1 MFDLIIKKG
10 MAVLPDAVYMVD
22 IAVKNGVIAAMAPT
36 IDERAAREINA
47 LGQYVLPGMVDV
59 HMHLSEP
66 GRTEWEGYRTGTQA
80 MAAGGITSFAE
91 MPLNQIPCTTDVP
104 SLEIKLKAAEGQCWV
119 DYAPMGG
126 LVPWNLKDLAPL
138 ADAGVAAFKAF
149 VATCGS
155 GKPGDFKNVTDFEL
169 FPGAREIAKK
179 DGLLI
184 VHCENATITDGL
196 GAEARSAGETSLSAY
211 VASRPIF
218 TEVEAVH
225 RVLMIA
231 EAAGCRI
238 HIAHCSCPEA
248 IEEVERAKAR
258 GVDASFESC
267 PHYFLLATEDLDAI
281 GPKAKCSPPIRDRAH
296 QRRMWELFG
305 DGRIEMLVSD
315 HSPCTFDL
323 KASPNAFDAWG
334 GISGCQNCVDAMF
347 DEAVLK
353 RGISPVVLAR
363 ALASNAARRFR
374 LKGKGEIALGMDAD
388 LTFIDPSQTYV
399 LTADH
404 LLYKNKFSAYEG
416 RKIGCRIVRTLV
428 RGEEVWSLQNGPSA
442 RPIGRRM
449 QIG

>member
-10 MAVLPDAVYMVD
+10 MAVLPDAVEMVD

-169 FPGAREIAKK
+169 FRGAREIAKK

-231 EAAGCRI
+231 EAA
-238 HIAHCSCPEA
+238 
-248 IEEVERAKAR
+248 
-258 GVDASFESC
+258 
-267 PHYFLLATEDLDAI
+267 
-281 GPKAKCSPPIRDRAH
+281 
-296 QRRMWELFG
+296 
-305 DGRIEMLVSD
+305 
-315 HSPCTFDL
+315 
-323 KASPNAFDAWG
+323 
-334 GISGCQNCVDAMF
+334 
-347 DEAVLK
+347 
-353 RGISPVVLAR
+353 
-363 ALASNAARRFR
+363 
-374 LKGKGEIALGMDAD
+374 
-388 LTFIDPSQTYV
+388 
-399 LTADH
+399 
-404 LLYKNKFSAYEG
+404 AY
-416 RKIGCRIVRTLV
+416 ILRIVPVRKPLRRLNGQRLAAWMRVLSLV
-428 RGEEVWSLQNGPSA
+428 RITFCWPLKTSMPSDRRQSA
-442 RPIGRRM
+442 LHPFGIVPISDACGSCSATGALRCSFP
-449 QIG
+449 ITLHVLLT